1 MTNLSRNSGRMM
13 SWMCWV
19 LLWGVFLP
27 FPRPIVH
34 SHAEVERTGV
44 CKDVLERHLFACHSQ
59 NQTEVPFCQL
69 HFHWPVVPAPLEAL
83 NHLLNEVVFTPQG
96 SSVQLIVDF
105 GGSYLFACYPEV
117 ERREVEGRAELARFR
132 ASHYCLNSPTISGP
146 CQRIRFCVWTC

>member
-34 SHAEVERTGV
+34 SHAEVERAGV
-44 CKDVLERHLFACHSQ
+44 CKGTLERHLYACHSKDQ
-59 NQTEVPFCQL
+59 AEVPFGQL
-69 HFHWPVVPAPLEAL
+69 HFHWPVVPAPLDAL
-83 NHLLNEVVFTPQG
+83 NHLLNEVVITSQG
-96 SSVQLIVDF
+96 PSVQSIADS
-105 GGSYLFACYPEV
+105 GGTFFFAYYPEV
-117 ERREVEGRAELARFR
+117 ERRTELAGFR
-132 ASHYCLNSPTISGP
+132 SSHSFLNSPPISGP